1 MERITF
7 RQGQGG
13 IVGLRRKLVSVGMEA
28 AVFLCT
34 LMGVVALV
42 SVLGYV
48 TVNGIPAI
56 NLDFFTNLPKPVG
69 ETGGGMANAIV
80 GTLML
85 LVLASAIGLPV
96 GILAGIYLAEFGDNA
111 LGTVVRFVTDIFTG
125 IPTIA
130 IGIFVYTLVVLPMRS
145 FSALAGGIALG
156 IIMIPTVTRTTEE
169 MLRLVPHSLREAG
182 LALGIPQWRTTLSIV
197 LPSAAGGILTGIM
210 LAIARAGGETAPLL
224 FTAFGNRFWSIAP
237 DKPVAAMTL
246 QIFNYAIS
254 PYDDWHAQAWA
265 GSLVLVAIILVLSV
279 AARFF
284 ASRRSFT

>member
-1 MERITF
+1 MS
-7 RQGQGG
+7 
-13 IVGLRRKLVSVGMEA
+13 LRRKLVSVSMEA

-34 LMGVVALV
+34 LMAVVALV

-69 ETGGGMANAIV
+69 ETGGGMANAMV

-111 LGTVVRFVTDIFTG
+111 LGTAVRFVTDIFTG

-156 IIMIPTVTRTTEE
+156 IIIIPTVTRTTEE

-197 LPSAAGGILTGIM
+197 LPSAAGGILTGII

-224 FTAFGNRFWSIAP
+224 FTAFGNRFWSMAP

-265 GSLVLVAIILVLSV
+265 GSLVLVAMILVLSV

>member
-1 MERITF
+1 M
-7 RQGQGG
+7 
-13 IVGLRRKLVSVGMEA
+13 GLRRKLVSVAMEA
-28 AVFLCT
+28 AVLLCT
-34 LMGVVALV
+34 LIAVVALV

-85 LVLASAIGLPV
+85 LALASAIGLPV
-96 GILAGIYLAEFGDNA
+96 GILAGIFLAEFGDNA
-111 LGTVVRFVTDIFTG
+111 LGTTVRFVTDIFTG

-156 IIMIPTVTRTTEE
+156 IIIIPTVTRTTEE

-265 GSLVLVAIILVLSV
+265 GSLVLVAMILALSV

-284 ASRRSFT
+284 ASRHSFT